1 MKRLCVYVRVCASV
15 CGCVCVC
22 ECVVYVYFALIRTK
36 SVKNMAI
43 FPYPDHVKNAY
54 GNQFFIGVNNL
65 IGETCLV

>member
-1 MKRLCVYVRVCASV
+1 M
-15 CGCVCVC
+15 CVCEGVCECVWVCVGVC

>member
-1 MKRLCVYVRVCASV
+1 M
-15 CGCVCVC
+15 CVCEGVCECVWVCVGVC

-54 GNQFFIGVNNL
+54 ANQFYIGVNNL

>member
-1 MKRLCVYVRVCASV
+1 MCV
-15 CGCVCVC
+15 GVC

-54 GNQFFIGVNNL
+54 GNQFFIGINNL

>member
-1 MKRLCVYVRVCASV
+1 MCVCEGVCECV
-15 CGCVCVC
+15 WVCVCVC

-43 FPYPDHVKNAY
+43 FPYSDHVKNAY
-54 GNQFFIGVNNL
+54 ANQFYIGVNNL